1 MNVRGEAALRL
12 GVAFHIVAH
21 VYEIGFTR
29 LQTLGKG
36 AGLLN
41 GFVAMVRLVAQGTKH
56 EDARTAGIRLCFGRQ
71 SGDVR
76 DIHQSAD
83 AETEYGQFAVHHG
96 QGQHLRTRN
105 AAGLQGEQRVQF
117 EVGDAGIFV
126 FHETIWY
133 APLDVVGAI
142 AVGID
147 LHGIG
152 PAEGPQVV
160 DAAHVV
166 VVLVREEHGI
176 GAHGTGQAQ
185 HLLAEVGAA
194 VDEDSAAAGDF
205 NQCRGAQALVAR
217 VGAGA
222 YGAVAADDGNAA
234 TCAAA

>member
-1 MNVRGEAALRL
+1 MRGEAALRL
-12 GVAFHIVAH
+12 GVAFHVVAH
-21 VYEIGFTR
+21 VDEISIAR

-36 AGLLN
+36 AGFFD
-41 GFVAMVRLVAQGTKH
+41 GFVAVVRLVAQGTEH
-56 EDARTAGIRLCFGRQ
+56 EDARTASIGHGLGRKG
-71 SGDVR
+71 GDVR
-76 DIHQSAD
+76 DIHQSAN

-96 QGQHLRTRN
+96 QGQHLRARN
-105 AAGLQGEQRVQF
+105 AAGLQGVQRVEF

-126 FHETIWY
+126 FHKTVREAAAHIVGTIFISIY
-133 APLDVVGAI
+133 
-142 AVGID
+142 

-152 PAEGPQVV
+152 PAEGAQVV

-166 VVLVREEHGI
+166 VVLVREQHGI

-194 VDEDSAAAGDF
+194 VDEDSAALGGF
-205 NQCRGAQALVAR
+205 YQCRGAQPLVAR

-222 YGAVAADDGNAA
+222 YGAVAAYDGNAA